1 MHLPPTASRLSV
13 GRSRQRGQSL
23 VEIAIACIVLV
34 PMFLMVALL
43 GQYIHV
49 RQQAQA
55 SARVAAWDAS
65 VSPEMVNRTG
75 GLPST
80 AGEQARMRAMQFG
93 KVDTRLTTRTA
104 GGSTLDDPMLTTF
117 AGRDLV
123 LARNVTLDTY
133 KSDASPAPMSKVLD
147 KLGSLA
153 GGIGLDGIPPD
164 KRGLITADVSART
177 EHVLGRDGRT
187 LAALDPLASMDLTFH
202 GRTVLLADAWDA
214 RGPGE
219 NTDGKGKNDIARTV
233 RHTIKPLAP
242 FTAIPDSLSSGF
254 ESVMNVISAIPLV
267 GTVFG
272 MKDFV
277 IGKTAPD
284 VVPADKLVRYGKK

>member
-1 MHLPPTASRLSV
+1 MHQFRMAARAPAT
-13 GRSRQRGQSL
+13 RSKQRGQSL

-34 PMFLMVALL
+34 PMFLMIALL

-65 VSPEMVNRTG
+65 VSTEMVARVG

-80 AGEQARMRAMQFG
+80 AGEQSRMRAMQFG
-93 KVDTRLTTRTA
+93 KVDAKLATRTT

-123 LARNVTLDTY
+123 LAKSVTLDTY
-133 KSDASPAPMSKVLD
+133 KSDASPAPMTEALN

-153 GGIGLDGIPPD
+153 GSIGLDGIPPD
-164 KRGLITADVSART
+164 KRGLITADVSAKT

-187 LAALDPLASMDLTFH
+187 LSALDPLASMDLTFH
-202 GRTVLLADAWDA
+202 GRTVLLADTWDA
-214 RGPGE
+214 RGSGE
-219 NTDGKGKNDIARTV
+219 NADGQGKNDIARTV

-242 FTAIPDSLSSGF
+242 FSAIPDSLSSGF
-254 ESVMNVISAIPLV
+254 ETVMNVITAIPLV

-272 MKDFV
+272 MHDFV